1 MEVYMKKLL
10 VGLCLLPVFAV
21 ANETGESCS
30 KLEDSAKRLECYD
43 SVFLKSPS
51 QSEKELQE
59 KLDTELA
66 KLEVELASWQYKES
80 KDEMRNKTSYFA
92 SKLSNNAVNL
102 AFPYQGGSKISLMLR
117 KHSEYGN
124 DVMFSLSKGQ
134 FTCRIDGCHISVKF
148 DEGDVEKYS
157 MDESESGTNDVLF
170 ISGSKSIKKFM
181 DKLKKSK
188 KMVIEVSIYD
198 YGRAQFTFDTQGL
211 EWKHF

>member
-1 MEVYMKKLL
+1 MKKLL

-21 ANETGESCS
+21 ANETGESCA

-102 AFPYQGGSKISLMLR
+102 TFPYQGGSKISLMLR

-124 DVMFSLSKGQ
+124 DVMLSLSKGQ

-148 DEGDVEKYS
+148 DEGNVEKYS
-157 MDESESGTNDVLF
+157 MSEPESGTNDVLF
-170 ISGSKSIKKFM
+170 ISDSKSIKKFM

-188 KMVIEVSIYD
+188 KMVIEVQIYD